1 MDGDAMRLI
10 TEQASV
16 IENEYVRGWKG
27 EGRKVVGFACIA
39 TPVEVMEAAGL
50 LPYRLTAL
58 GNPSTEIAD
67 AHLSRFNCGFC
78 RSLLQLGLDG
88 TYDFLDG
95 LIETNGCDHLR
106 GMFENWQY
114 VKPSPF
120 FHYLKVPH
128 ITTGD
133 ALDYFRVEVRLFKEA
148 VEKHFGVEIKDD
160 DLWRA
165 IENQDKVRER
175 LRKVFAMREGGSPAF
190 TGAETLSILLFSS
203 VVPAETSIELI
214 DRAIEERK
222 GWQPPDFRARL
233 MLCGSASDE
242 VDLISEIEGVG
253 GLIVT
258 DALCYG
264 TRAFWKVEK
273 ESDDPVVALADMYL
287 KELLCPRMFD
297 DYPRRRDY
305 VLSAVERAAVDG
317 IIVMHNKFCD
327 VHGVDNVQLR
337 MDLEKDG
344 IPVLQLE
351 KEYGAKADFGRIRTR
366 VQAFLEKIGGR
377 RKVGDRA

>member
-1 MDGDAMRLI
+1 MRHI

-39 TPVEVMEAAGL
+39 TPVEVIEAAGL

-67 AHLSRFNCGFC
+67 AYLSRFNCGFC

-128 ITTGD
+128 ITTED

-148 VEKHFGVEIKDD
+148 MEKHFGVEITGDN
-160 DLWRA
+160 LWSA
-165 IENQDKVRER
+165 IEKQDKVRDR
-175 LRKVFAMREGGSPAF
+175 LRKVLAMRERESPAF
-190 TGAETLSILLFSS
+190 TGAEVLSILLLSAVIPSDDF
-203 VVPAETSIELI
+203 VELA
-214 DRAIEERK
+214 DGVIEER
-222 GWQPPDFRARL
+222 GTWRPPDFRARL

-242 VDLISEIEGVG
+242 VDLVGEIEGVG

-264 TRAFWKVEK
+264 TRAFWKAGK
-273 ESDDPVVALADMYL
+273 EGDDPVVVLADMYL
-287 KELLCPRMFD
+287 KELLCPRMYD

-305 VLSAVERAAVDG
+305 VLSTVERAAVDG
-317 IIVMHNKFCD
+317 VIVMHNKFCD
-327 VHGVDNVQLR
+327 IHGVDNVQLR
-337 MDLEKDG
+337 MDLEKRG
-344 IPVLQLE
+344 VPVLQLE

-366 VQAFLEKIGGR
+366 VQAFLEKIGDRG
-377 RKVGDRA
+377 KVGDRS

>member
-1 MDGDAMRLI
+1 MSDDAMREI
-10 TEQASV
+10 TEQVSV
-16 IENEYVRGWKG
+16 IENDYVKGWKG
-27 EGRKVVGFACIA
+27 EGKKVVGYACVA
-39 TPVEVMEAAGL
+39 TPVEVIEAAGL

-58 GNPSTEIAD
+58 GNPNTEIAD
-67 AHLSRFNCGFC
+67 AYLSRFNCSLC

-114 VKPSPF
+114 VNPSPF

-148 VEKHFGVEIKDD
+148 IEKHFGVEVKDD
-160 DLWRA
+160 DLWHA
-165 IENQDKVRER
+165 IEKQDDVRER
-175 LRKVFAMREGGSPAF
+175 LRKVFAMREGENPSF
-190 TGAETLSILLFSS
+190 TGAEVLSILLFSS
-203 VVPAETSIELI
+203 VVPSDAFIELI
-214 DRAIEERK
+214 DRAIDERRD
-222 GWQPPDFRARL
+222 WQPPDFRARL

-264 TRAFWKVEK
+264 TRSFWKAER
-273 ESDDPVVALADMYL
+273 EGDDPVVVLADMHL
-287 KELLCPRMFD
+287 KELLCPRMYSDF
-297 DYPRRRDY
+297 PRRRDF
-305 VLSAVERAAVDG
+305 VLSAVDRAAVDG
-317 IIVMHNKFCD
+317 VILMSNKFCD
-327 VHGVDNVQLR
+327 IHGVDNVQLR
-337 MDLEKDG
+337 MDLEKRG

-351 KEYGAKADFGRIRTR
+351 KEYGAKADFGRVRTR
-366 VQAFLEKIGGR
+366 VQAFLEKIGDRG
-377 RKVGDRA
+377 KVGDRS